1 MKKEKI
7 ILVLNGK
14 LPKKADLCVFLQ
26 KYNKIVCAD
35 GATNQVIQSNI
46 KPDLIMGDL
55 DSIEK
60 TVLEEYKENVVK
72 LINQNYN
79 DFQKI
84 LFWLKKKKYKK
95 LDIIGMEGK
104 RIDHLIGNFNI
115 ILKEVANFDLT
126 IFSEFGIFYTVQKKR
141 IFKKCKKK
149 YFSLFS
155 SSKNNKITTKG
166 LKFKLDNKSLKNL
179 EEGTL
184 NFSYKDE
191 VTIETEK
198 NILVFIANSD
208 FKK

>member
-155 SSKNNKITTKG
+155 FSKNNKITTKG

>member
-14 LPKKADLCVFLQ
+14 LPKKADLYVFLK

-60 TVLEEYKENVVK
+60 TILEEYKKNVIG

-115 ILKEVANFDLT
+115 VLKEVANFDLT

-155 SSKNNKITTKG
+155 FNKNNKITTKG
-166 LKFKLDNKSLKNL
+166 LKFKLDNKSLKSL
-179 EEGTL
+179 EKGTL
-184 NFSYKDE
+184 NFSNKDE

>member
-14 LPKKADLCVFLQ
+14 LPKKADLCVFLK

-155 SSKNNKITTKG
+155 FSKNNKITTKG

>member
-14 LPKKADLCVFLQ
+14 LPKKADLYVFLK
-26 KYNKIVCAD
+26 KYNKVICAD
-35 GATNQVIQSNI
+35 GATNQVIQTNI

-60 TVLEEYKENVVK
+60 NILEKYKENTIE
-72 LINQNYN
+72 LTDQNYN

-126 IFSEFGIFYTVQKKR
+126 IFSEFGIFYTVQKR
-141 IFKKCKKK
+141 RTFKKCKEKC
-149 YFSLFS
+149 FSLFS
-155 SSKNNKITTKG
+155 FNKNNKITTKG
-166 LKFKLDNKSLKNL
+166 LKFKLDNKSLKSF

-184 NFSYKDE
+184 NFSNKDE

-198 NILVFIANSD
+198 NILIYIAN
-208 FKK
+208 

>member
-60 TVLEEYKENVVK
+60 TILEEYKENVVK

-155 SSKNNKITTKG
+155 FSKNNKITTKG

>member
-14 LPKKADLCVFLQ
+14 LPKKADLYVFLK
-26 KYNKIVCAD
+26 KYNKVICAD
-35 GATNQVIQSNI
+35 GATNQVIQTNI

-60 TVLEEYKENVVK
+60 NILEKYKENTIK
-72 LINQNYN
+72 LTDQNYN

-126 IFSEFGIFYTVQKKR
+126 IFSEFGIFYTVQKRR

-149 YFSLFS
+149 CFSLFS
-155 SSKNNKITTKG
+155 FNKNNKITTKG
-166 LKFKLDNKSLKNL
+166 LKFKLDNKSLKSF

-184 NFSYKDE
+184 NFSDKDE
-191 VTIETEK
+191 VTIETEE
-198 NILVFIANSD
+198 NILIFIAN
-208 FKK
+208 